1 MFEKPVPAQL
11 PALPGATLSTAAL
24 GGLVGRLGRLDTEV
38 DDAERITQLELL
50 ERLKGAAAAAQA
62 RVSVALDRSQRAD
75 QAAQGL
81 PSGKRGSGVAEQIAL
96 ARHDSTSK
104 GSRHLGLAKVLVN
117 QMPHTLAALTA
128 GRISEWRATI
138 MAGETATL
146 TLEDR
151 QEVDA
156 RLADELPR
164 LGDRQ
169 LAARAKALGY
179 QLDAASM
186 LRRIRGAVSDRRVSI
201 RPAPDTM
208 ALVTG
213 LLPVAQGVAVHAA
226 LVAAAAAAR
235 AQGDQRSKAQIMADT
250 FVERLTGQRTADAV
264 PLEVPLVMTLRTL
277 SPGTAHRRR
286 SRATDRSRLP
296 TVATSSRDGGASSPA
311 TPRWRLRR
319 PAPRSRTWRGSG
331 CAGCTPLRLTAR
343 LSPWT
348 PDDAPL
354 TDSCAASSSPATRS
368 AGRRGATRPFVTPT
382 TSRPLGAAHRPPTT
396 VKASA
401 NGATTPRSSPAG
413 TPRWREPLSRRA
425 VGTHDTGSSRQPR
438 PVIPTIRWRHRF
450 WACPLTT
457 TRAPSRWPASSYSR
471 PDPVPLWMLRPPVR
485 PAA

>member
-1 MFEKPVPAQL
+1 MFEKSVSPGPL

-50 ERLKGAAAAAQA
+50 ERPKGAAAAAQA

-81 PSGKRGSGVAEQIAL
+81 PSGKRGRGVAEQIAL

-104 GSRHLGLAKVLVN
+104 GSRHLGLARVLVN
-117 QMPHTLAALTA
+117 EMPHTLAALTA

-179 QLDAASM
+179 QLDAKSM

-213 LLPVAQGVAVHAA
+213 FLPVAQGVAVHAA

-235 AQGDQRSKAQIMADT
+235 AQGDQRSKGQIMADT

-264 PLEVPLVMTLRTL
+264 PLEVQLVMTDRTL
-277 SPGTAHRRR
+277 LAGDSTPAQIPGY
-286 SRATDRSRLP
+286 
-296 TVATSSRDGGASSPA
+296 G
-311 TPRWRLRR
+311 
-319 PAPRSRTWRGSG
+319 PAPAAYGRD
-331 CAGCTPLRLTAR
+331 LVAR
-343 LSPWT
+343 RWGQQ
-348 PDDAPL
+348 PDDAEV
-354 TDSCAASSSPATRS
+354 AASEAGTAVADLARVWLRRLYTAPADGTLVAMDSRRRAFDGLLRRFLVTRDQVCRTPWCDAPVRHTDHIVPAARGGTS
-368 AGRRGATRPFVTPT
+368 TADNGQGLCERCNYAKELPGWHAEVARAPQPASGRHARHRVVTTTPT
-382 TSRPLGAAHRPPTT
+382 GHTYDSLA
-396 VKASA
+396 
-401 NGATTPRSSPAG
+401 
-413 TPRWREPLSRRA
+413 
-425 VGTHDTGSSRQPR
+425 
-438 PVIPTIRWRHRF
+438 
-450 WACPLTT
+450 
-457 TRAPSRWPASSYSR
+457 
-471 PDPVPLWMLRPPVR
+471 PPVLGL
-485 PAA
+485 PPHDDASPLEVACLQLLAA